1 MRNRLLRPNDTEAGR
16 ARELVG
22 GLLLQ
27 AISQLHALVVA
38 RRAERPHVELR
49 FEDVTDEQAIFII
62 GAWAPGGEHVEV
74 GRKIPGIGLTSRMGG
89 YDQTYVHEMMVELE
103 RGLERALAAATGPL
117 NVTPRPQLGPGPRG

>member
-1 MRNRLLRPNDTEAGR
+1 LANRLLRPSDSNAGR

-38 RRAERPHVELR
+38 RRAERPHAELR

-74 GRKIPGIGLTSRMGG
+74 GRKISGIGLTSHMAG
-89 YDQTYVHEMMVELE
+89 YDQTYVHEMIVELE
-103 RGLERALAAATGPL
+103 RGLARALAAATGPL
-117 NVTPRPQLGPGPRG
+117 NVTPRPQLGAGWKP